1 MPRKGAR
8 RPIAIGDKEDPDGLY
23 VWVRRYLNALQ
34 VKNYAERTIIN
45 EERNLVLFIEWCD
58 ARSLTKPTEIT
69 LPILE
74 RYQRHLFHSRKANGK
89 PLTFRAQ
96 AAKLVSVRNWF
107 RWLVRQGA
115 LLWNPASELEL
126 PRAPRRLPKHVLTAS
141 EVEAVLQQPDVT
153 EPLGLRDR
161 AILETFYSTG
171 MRRSELVNLRLYDI
185 DSERGTVMIR
195 LGKGG
200 KDRLIPIGERALT
213 WIGRYLD
220 NVRPR
225 LVMPPDEGVLFLTH
239 FGEGFRRLPMTH
251 LVRAYVD
258 QAKLGKTGACH
269 LFRHTMATL
278 MLEGGADIRY
288 IQAMLGHAL
297 LSTTQIYTHVSIRQL
312 KQVHT
317 TTHPA
322 ATLEARPLPE
332 PEEAP
337 EADAGGG
344 EHAEP
349 LPAVEQLARA
359 LREDEDDE
367 DEEDGS
373 EA

>member
-1 MPRKGAR
+1 MPKKGAR
-8 RPIAIGDKEDPDGLY
+8 RPIAIGDKEDPEGLY

-34 VKNYAERTIIN
+34 VKNYAERTIVN
-45 EERNLVLFIEWCD
+45 EERNLVLFVEWCD
-58 ARSLTKPTEIT
+58 ARSLTRPTEIT

-96 AAKLVSVRNWF
+96 AARLVSVRNWF

-141 EVEAVLQQPDVT
+141 EVETVLQQPDVT

-161 AILETFYSTG
+161 AMLETLYSTG

-220 NVRPR
+220 DVRPR

-297 LSTTQIYTHVSIRQL
+297 LSTTQIYTHVSIRHL

-322 ATLEARPLPE
+322 AALEPRPAPE
-332 PEEAP
+332 PETDTGDRAEA
-337 EADAGGG
+337 ET
-344 EHAEP
+344 
-349 LPAVEQLARA
+349 LPAHERLARA
-359 LREDEDDE
+359 LGN
-367 DEEDGS
+367 DEEGEEEPDDDS
-373 EA
+373 AHEP